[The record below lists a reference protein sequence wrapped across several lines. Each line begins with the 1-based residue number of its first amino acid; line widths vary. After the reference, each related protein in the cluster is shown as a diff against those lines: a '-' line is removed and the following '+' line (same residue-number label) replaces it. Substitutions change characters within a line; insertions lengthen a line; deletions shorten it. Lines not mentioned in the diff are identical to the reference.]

1 MKAPWE
7 FILISVLIYGLGEIL
22 AHYLIFP
29 VMTKLLGGRN
39 QAATLTAH
47 DNKDATEL
55 DRGGNA
61 QLKGHLERAML
72 FLGFIS
78 GFPQVVIAFG
88 ALKIGTYFGQG
99 EEKID
104 KDYYLIGNV
113 VSITLAL
120 IYTLLAK
127 WWLLEELSLFI

>member
-1 MKAPWE
+1 ME
-7 FILISVLIYGLGEIL
+7 TLISLVLVSMLIYILGEVL
-22 AHYLIFP
+22 AHFVIFP
-29 VMTKLLGGRN
+29 EILKHLTKGEN
-39 QAATLTAH
+39 N
-47 DNKDATEL
+47 DSSPKEV

-61 QLKGHLERAML
+61 QLKGHLERGML

-88 ALKIGTYFGQG
+88 ALKIGTYFARG

-113 VSITLAL
+113 VSITIAL
-120 IYTLLAK
+120 VYTLLAK
-127 WWLLEELSLFI
+127 WWLLVSLR